1 MALLKPRPKSAA
13 RDKLD
18 GAIKARAAVAAKMAA
33 LTASIARLGQQIE
46 AVGPA
51 QDALAR
57 FDSAQSARLSAWA
70 QGAEAEVP
78 EADWAQREKLERELA
93 AARATAASAAAAKA
107 GLEAQYTAKA
117 NELPPIE
124 MWTRSVTA
132 EIVAEEIPPLAEA
145 ARKIGAE
152 LIAAQ
157 QRLIQAVDLVKGI
170 FQSLPPGPAAAAA
183 NAAMVTVATA
193 MSGAHERPPL
203 DSDKTEASRRAWHAF
218 AADLLEDAY
227 VLPAVEA

>member
-1 MALLKPRPKSAA
+1 MLR
-13 RDKLD
+13 
-18 GAIKARAAVAAKMAA
+18 
-33 LTASIARLGQQIE
+33 E
-46 AVGPA
+46 
-51 QDALAR
+51 ALA
-57 FDSAQSARLSAWA
+57 AAAAA
-70 QGAEAEVP
+70 QGARQTLDAELT
-78 EADWAQREKLERELA
+78 RENQKLP
-93 AARATAASAAAAKA
+93 SV
-107 GLEAQYTAKA
+107 
-117 NELPPIE
+117 E

-193 MSGAHERPPL
+193 MSGAHEKPPL
-203 DSDKTEASRRAWHAF
+203 DLDRTEASRQAWHAF
-218 AADLLEDAY
+218 AADLREDAY

>member
-18 GAIKARAAVAAKMAA
+18 GAIKARAAVEAKLAA

-70 QGAEAEVP
+70 QSAEAEVP

-93 AARATAASAAAAKA
+93 AARATAASAVAAKA

-124 MWTRSVTA
+124 MWTRATVA
-132 EIVAEEIPPLAEA
+132 EIVADEIPPLSEA

-157 QRLIQAVDLVKGI
+157 QRLVQAVDLVKGI
-170 FQSLPPGPAAAAA
+170 FHCLPPGEAAALA
-183 NAAMVTVATA
+183 NGAMVKVSQA
-193 MSGAHERPPL
+193 MSAAHEKPPL
-203 DSDKTEASRRAWHAF
+203 DLDRTEASRRAWHAF
-218 AADLLEDAY
+218 TSDLREDAY
-227 VLPAVEA
+227 VLPAEA